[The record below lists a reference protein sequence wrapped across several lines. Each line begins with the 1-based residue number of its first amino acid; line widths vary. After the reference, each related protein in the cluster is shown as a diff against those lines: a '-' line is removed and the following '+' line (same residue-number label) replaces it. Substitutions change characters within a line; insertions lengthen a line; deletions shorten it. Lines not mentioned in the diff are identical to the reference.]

1 MTNKEVF
8 TYLFKSP
15 LKRDHL
21 SFLDWLILLLLNI
34 SYSIIEMTGNES
46 RWEMMRPL
54 VLNYCILRNNSFII
68 VILLSYIAH
77 MLNDIIKGIMAF
89 NKWIPTYLFCL

>member
-8 TYLFKSP
+8 TYLSKSP

-54 VLNYCILRNNSFII
+54 VLNYCKLRNNSFII